1 MSAFA
6 RLVGSQEPKL
16 PVWPMITDM
25 TRVMDGELTMQ
36 QLAEIHSL
44 TAEEVTEVGE
54 YLTAIGSMVTTRA
67 TALVAAG
74 IAVGDASEVA
84 RSVVNAKMMHA
95 LLRSEQGTHTEA
107 SFRSVFGLN
116 P

>member
-36 QLAEIHSL
+36 QLAEIHGL
-44 TAEEVTEVGE
+44 TAEEV
-54 YLTAIGSMVTTRA
+54 
-67 TALVAAG
+67 
-74 IAVGDASEVA
+74 
-84 RSVVNAKMMHA
+84 
-95 LLRSEQGTHTEA
+95 
-107 SFRSVFGLN
+107 
-116 P
+116 